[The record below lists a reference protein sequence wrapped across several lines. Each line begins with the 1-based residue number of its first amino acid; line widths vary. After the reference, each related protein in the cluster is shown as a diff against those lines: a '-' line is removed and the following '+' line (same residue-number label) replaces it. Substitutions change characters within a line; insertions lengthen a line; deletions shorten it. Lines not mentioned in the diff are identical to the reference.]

1 MNSIPFIYEEK
12 QVNFESKF
20 REQANEKDL
29 DKNTMNILVLK
40 KEEFLCPQC
49 KEKYK
54 YR

>member
-29 DKNTMNILVLK
+29 DKKNNEYISA
-40 KEEFLCPQC
+40 
-49 KEKYK
+49 
-54 YR
+54 